1 MINDGIEIEYPPEF
15 KWDKEM
21 VNKKDFVQKLNTSNV
36 GMMHESLSRLVKKK
50 STKKLKEG
58 KESSEERKYLDQNIG
73 NVKFQ

>member
-58 KESSEERKYLDQNIG
+58 KESSEERKYLEQNIG
-73 NVKFQ
+73 NVKF